1 MIDRR
6 LSGAAGAALCV
17 LAASACSDTTGP
29 EGADRMAVHFA
40 AVTPAP
46 AQGSVE
52 GSSLELTGSNGTLR
66 IDEMY
71 FIVAEFE
78 LDGDDDLC
86 DDDLTD
92 DDCADFDAPPS
103 FLDVPLDGSGV
114 IAVQHTVA
122 AGTYH
127 ELDFEIEDLDDDDE
141 DNSAKAQQIAALRA
155 QILAQFPDWP
165 QDASMM
171 VVGTFTPTG
180 GAAVPFRVYFEAEI
194 EIEKALV
201 PPVVVDGTGSSPD
214 LTVRIDPNVLFR
226 NSDGTVR
233 NLATLDFAVTGQAI
247 EFEVEIE
254 NGVSEIE
261 FDD

>member
-6 LSGAAGAALCV
+6 LTGVAGAALCV
-17 LAASACSDTTGP
+17 LAASACGDSTGP
-29 EGADRMAVHFA
+29 EDTDRVAVRFA

-71 FIVAEFE
+71 FVVAEFE
-78 LDGDDDLC
+78 LEGEDAVC
-86 DDDLTD
+86 DDGFID
-92 DDCADFDAPPS
+92 DDCEEIEAPPA

-114 IAVQHTVA
+114 IAVQHNVP

-127 ELDFEIEDLDDDDE
+127 KLDFEIEDLDDDDE
-141 DNSAKAQQIAALRA
+141 DDSAKAQQIAALRS

-165 QDASMM
+165 RDASML
-171 VVGTFTPTG
+171 VVGSFTPTG
-180 GAAVPFRVYFEAEI
+180 GDAMPFRVYFEAEI
-194 EIEKALV
+194 EIEMDLI
-201 PPVVVDGTGSSPD
+201 PPVVVDGTGTNPTF
-214 LTVRIDPNVLFR
+214 TVRIDPNMLFR
-226 NSDGTVR
+226 NGDGTVR
-233 NLATLDFAVTGQAI
+233 NLAPLDFTLTGQVI

>member
-1 MIDRR
+1 MIDRKWT
-6 LSGAAGAALCV
+6 GAAGAALCV

-29 EGADRMAVHFA
+29 EAADRVAIRFA

-78 LDGDDDLC
+78 LEAEDGMC
-86 DDDLTD
+86 DNGLTN
-92 DDCADFDAPPS
+92 DDCEEFEAPPA

-114 IAVQHTVA
+114 IAVEHTVP
-122 AGTYH
+122 AGIYH
-127 ELDFEIEDLDDDDE
+127 KLDFEVEDLDDDDE
-141 DNSAKAQQIAALRA
+141 DNSLKAQQIATLRA

-165 QDASMM
+165 RDASIL
-171 VVGTFTPTG
+171 VIGSFTPTG
-180 GAAVPFRVYFEAEI
+180 GAPVAFRVYFEAEI
-194 EIEKALV
+194 EIEMNLV
-201 PPVVVDGTGSSPD
+201 PPVVIDGTGSNAAF
-214 LTVRIDPNVLFR
+214 TVRVDPDMLFR
-226 NSDGTVR
+226 NGDGTVR
-233 NLATLDFAVTGQAI
+233 NLAPLDFTLTGQVI

>member
-6 LSGAAGAALCV
+6 LTSAAGAALCV
-17 LAASACSDTTGP
+17 LAASACADSTGP
-29 EGADRMAVHFA
+29 EDADRVAVRFA
-40 AVTPAP
+40 SVMPAP

-78 LDGDDDLC
+78 LEGDDAVCDDDFGDDDC
-86 DDDLTD
+86 EE
-92 DDCADFDAPPS
+92 FEAPPA

-114 IAVQHTVA
+114 IAVQHTVP
-122 AGTYH
+122 AGTYRK
-127 ELDFEIEDLDDDDE
+127 LDFEVEDLDDDDE
-141 DNSAKAQQIAALRA
+141 DDSAKAQQIAALRA

-165 QDASMM
+165 RDAS
-171 VVGTFTPTG
+171 VLVIGSFTPTG
-180 GAAVPFRVYFEAEI
+180 GQATPFRVYFEAEI
-194 EIEKALV
+194 EIEMDLV
-201 PPVVVDGTGSSPD
+201 PPVVIDGTGTSPAF
-214 LTVRIDPNVLFR
+214 TVRIDPNMLFR
-226 NSDGTVR
+226 NGDGTVR
-233 NLATLDFAVTGQAI
+233 NLAPLDFTLTGQVI

>member
-6 LSGAAGAALCV
+6 LTGAAGAALCV
-17 LAASACSDTTGP
+17 LAASACGDTTGP
-29 EGADRMAVHFA
+29 ENADRVAVRFA
-40 AVTPAP
+40 AVTPGA

-78 LDGDDDLC
+78 LEGDDDVC
-86 DDDLTD
+86 DLNLND
-92 DDCADFDAPPS
+92 DDCQEFEAPPA

-114 IAVQHTVA
+114 IAVQHTVP

-141 DNSAKAQQIAALRA
+141 DDSAKAQQIAALRS

-165 QDASMM
+165 RDASML
-171 VVGTFTPTG
+171 VVGSFTPTG
-180 GAAVPFRVYFEAEI
+180 GAAIPFRVYFEAEI
-194 EIEKALV
+194 EIEMDLI
-201 PPVVVDGTGSSPD
+201 PPVVIDGTGSSPAF
-214 LTVRIDPNVLFR
+214 TVRIDPDMLFR
-226 NSDGTVR
+226 NGDGTVR
-233 NLATLDFAVTGQAI
+233 NLAPLDFTLTGQVI